1 MVFCG
6 AEWIIARIAYSVY
19 IVKYKM
25 GLPMMKN
32 LPQNLG
38 QRIRQFRGERGISQ
52 SKMARRIDV
61 AVQQYNR
68 YELGK
73 TKIPIDILVRVADIL
88 EISTDVLLGR
98 QEVRKEGRLLE
109 ENVFY
114 DLVEKIKSYRLVDY
128 RKEERE
134 ILRSAAK
141 ILADRLEEKK
151 KKRKKS

>member
-1 MVFCG
+1 
-6 AEWIIARIAYSVY
+6 
-19 IVKYKM
+19 
-25 GLPMMKN
+25 MMKN
-32 LPQNLG
+32 LTRDLG
-38 QRIRQFRGERGISQ
+38 QRIRQFREERGLSQ

-73 TKIPIDILVRVADIL
+73 TKIPIDILVRVANML
-88 EISTDVLLGR
+88 EISTEVLLGR
-98 QEVRKEGRLLE
+98 QEAMKEGRLLE

-114 DLVEKIKSYRLVDY
+114 DLVHKIKSYRLKDY

-141 ILADRLEEKK
+141 MLADRLEEKK
-151 KKRKKS
+151 KKRKNS